1 MLIEER
7 PEPDSPSYQG
17 EPVRRPD
24 GDVTKSSVKR
34 HGQNA

>member
-7 PEPDSPSYQG
+7 SEPESPSYQG

-24 GDVTKSSVKR
+24 GDVTKVSVKR
-34 HGQNA
+34 HSQNA